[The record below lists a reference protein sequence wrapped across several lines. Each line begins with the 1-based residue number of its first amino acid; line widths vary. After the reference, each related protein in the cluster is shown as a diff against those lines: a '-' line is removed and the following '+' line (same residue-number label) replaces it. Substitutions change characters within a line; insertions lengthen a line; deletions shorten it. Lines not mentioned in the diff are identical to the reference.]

1 MAFPSKRDIKGRV
14 TNGES
19 VVSFPKGFIW
29 PSKVTFLEIYQSAI
43 DTASFS
49 GSLCEIRGP
58 LRFVYSFR
66 AGALVGDQRW
76 EPCQIVRIF
85 DVHTGKIL
93 SISNLLIFRTRNVL
107 VSVTSIRS
115 TTIMGK
121 RSLAACA
128 HSRSCSRSSRVNDPA
143 TTTAQRCCSL
153 FPIL

>member
-14 TNGES
+14 TNGEN

-43 DTASFS
+43 DAASFS

-76 EPCQIVRIF
+76 ESCQIVRIF

-93 SISNLLIFRTRNVL
+93 SHLELAGLPDTERAGIGDFDKINYNNGKAFIGSLCTFEVL
-107 VSVTSIRS
+107 
-115 TTIMGK
+115 
-121 RSLAACA
+121 
-128 HSRSCSRSSRVNDPA
+128 
-143 TTTAQRCCSL
+143 
-153 FPIL
+153 